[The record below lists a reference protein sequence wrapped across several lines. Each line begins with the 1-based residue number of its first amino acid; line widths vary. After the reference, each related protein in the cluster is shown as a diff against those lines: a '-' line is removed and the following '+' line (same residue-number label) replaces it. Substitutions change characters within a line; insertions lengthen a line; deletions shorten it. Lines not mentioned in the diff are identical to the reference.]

1 MKKFSLAVLA
11 CVAACGAFAQTFSK
25 TDDDIVHYNWPLS
38 LSLAYPLQL
47 PDSTYNINGLAL
59 DVIYGEHHNMNGLD
73 VGLVSFNTGNVKAL
87 QIKGLASWTDFSVY
101 GCQISG
107 LANVVLGNAYGL
119 QLSSLANY
127 NRGEF
132 VGAQIA
138 AANCNGAFYGFQ
150 TGVFN
155 YNKGACR
162 AIQFGLV
169 NADVNDYRGW
179 SFGGVNYAVRYRGV
193 QIGAINTIAETGRA
207 IQIGA
212 INSAANFAGVQLGLF
227 NIIENGALPIMV
239 VVNASF

>member
-1 MKKFSLAVLA
+1 MKKFSLAVFA
-11 CVAACGAFAQTFSK
+11 CVVACSVFAQKFSK

-38 LSLAYPLQL
+38 LSLACPLQL

-101 GCQISG
+101 GWQMSG
-107 LANVVLGNAYGL
+107 LANVAMGNAYGL
-119 QLSSLANY
+119 QLSSLVNY

-132 VGAQIA
+132 AGVQIA
-138 AANCNGAFYGFQ
+138 AANCNGALYGFQ
-150 TGVFN
+150 IGVFN

-162 AIQFGLV
+162 ALQFGLV
-169 NADVNDYRGW
+169 NSDVNDYRGW
-179 SFGGVNYAVRYRGV
+179 SLGALNYAVRYRGV
-193 QIGAINTIAETGRA
+193 QIGAINAIAETGRA
-207 IQIGA
+207 VQIGA
-212 INSAANFAGVQLGLF
+212 INSASNFSGVQFGLF

-239 VVNASF
+239 VLNASF

>member
-1 MKKFSLAVLA
+1 MKKFSLAVFA
-11 CVAACGAFAQTFSK
+11 CVVACSVFAQKFSK

-38 LSLAYPLQL
+38 LSLACPLQL

-101 GCQISG
+101 GWQMSG
-107 LANVVLGNAYGL
+107 LANVAMGNAYGL
-119 QLSSLANY
+119 QLSSLVNY

-132 VGAQIA
+132 AGVQIA
-138 AANCNGAFYGFQ
+138 AANCNGALYGFQ

-162 AIQFGLV
+162 ALQFGLV
-169 NADVNDYRGW
+169 NSDVNDYRGW
-179 SFGGVNYAVRYRGV
+179 SLGALNYAVRYRGV
-193 QIGAINTIAETGRA
+193 QIGAINAIAETGRA
-207 IQIGA
+207 VQIGA
-212 INSAANFAGVQLGLF
+212 INSASNFSGVQFGLF

-239 VVNASF
+239 VLNASF